1 MRETA
6 LALMPQ
12 AAAIS
17 AAVQRVLSPGGGLEV
32 NATTRSATSGP
43 SGAMREGRVLSRS
56 KPSTPSCMNR
66 SCQRQTQ
73 VLDLRVRRMISLVPR
88 PSAESSTTSAR
99 QTCFCGALR
108 SFKIT
113 FSRLRSEGFNVMDIP
128 VRMRQTRTSG
138 AAWESQMG
146 FKCQTGTTRRL
157 RPPRPGHAAPA
168 IAALT
173 FRKLARQAGSMNATD
188 LKKLADWLIDGARS
202 LANPADVMAET
213 CERLVRSEERRV

>member
-99 QTCFCGALR
+99 QTCFCGAWR

-128 VRMRQTRTSG
+128 VRTRQTRTSG

-146 FKCQTGTTRRL
+146 FKCQTETTRSPYEVKFQFLNRQKAVIEFGGKL
-157 RPPRPGHAAPA
+157 RNCLKSSR
-168 IAALT
+168 
-173 FRKLARQAGSMNATD
+173 RQS
-188 LKKLADWLIDGARS
+188 IDGRGS
-202 LANPADVMAET
+202 
-213 CERLVRSEERRV
+213 RR

>member
-146 FKCQTGTTRRL
+146 FKCRTGTTRVKCRPDGPEVRHPLCPRKQTQDGHLAMSVSCHVQTITAFHLAGFQAIQKLLSL
-157 RPPRPGHAAPA
+157 RP
-168 IAALT
+168 
-173 FRKLARQAGSMNATD
+173 
-188 LKKLADWLIDGARS
+188 
-202 LANPADVMAET
+202 
-213 CERLVRSEERRV
+213 

>member
-17 AAVQRVLSPGGGLEV
+17 AAVQWVLSPGGGLEV

-56 KPSTPSCMNR
+56 RPTTPSCMNR

-88 PSAESSTTSAR
+88 PSAESSTISAR

-146 FKCQTGTTRRL
+146 FKCQTGTTSWLQDRSQPAVL
-157 RPPRPGHAAPA
+157 RPAQPIPAHRFRGLGH
-168 IAALT
+168 
-173 FRKLARQAGSMNATD
+173 RAG
-188 LKKLADWLIDGARS
+188 
-202 LANPADVMAET
+202 
-213 CERLVRSEERRV
+213 

>member
-146 FKCQTGTTRRL
+146 FKCQTETTRKLNSTPRRANLTLRATVIGGERYRL
-157 RPPRPGHAAPA
+157 HGQ
-168 IAALT
+168 AAL
-173 FRKLARQAGSMNATD
+173 QG
-188 LKKLADWLIDGARS
+188 LKG
-202 LANPADVMAET
+202 
-213 CERLVRSEERRV
+213 

>member
-146 FKCQTGTTRRL
+146 FKCQTETTSCRLLEAHLYGDDIAMRSQASDHCIRRDVALAPDAVRRL
-157 RPPRPGHAAPA
+157 WS
-168 IAALT
+168 
-173 FRKLARQAGSMNATD
+173 FF
-188 LKKLADWLIDGARS
+188 
-202 LANPADVMAET
+202 
-213 CERLVRSEERRV
+213 

>member
-56 KPSTPSCMNR
+56 KPTTPSCMNR

-73 VLDLRVRRMISLVPR
+73 VLDLRVRRIISLVPR
-88 PSAESSTTSAR
+88 PSAESSTISAR
-99 QTCFCGALR
+99 HTCFCGALR

-146 FKCQTGTTRRL
+146 FKCQTETTSEVWWGGANHSSGNQIQKSTKYRAKL
-157 RPPRPGHAAPA
+157 KLIGADKQEQC
-168 IAALT
+168 
-173 FRKLARQAGSMNATD
+173 FRFCL
-188 LKKLADWLIDGARS
+188 L
-202 LANPADVMAET
+202 
-213 CERLVRSEERRV
+213 